1 MFLRQWLG
9 ELPSSEATWDLKSY
23 ICRPW
28 HFLSCLRSL
37 VWSSENSM
45 SSYPELFLILRN
57 SLKIAYL
64 RNNWKKKE
72 KRLNMVQTFCG
83 CGGSIREHG
92 SPGII
97 RVERLHASQ
106 SKVSNLLF
114 DRFLLWTIVIILL
127 GLNTSVMSPVYYVGV
142 TG

>member
-1 MFLRQWLG
+1 
-9 ELPSSEATWDLKSY
+9 
-23 ICRPW
+23 
-28 HFLSCLRSL
+28 
-37 VWSSENSM
+37 M